1 MTERPKREETIT
13 VTGISA
19 AVSPA
24 MQLPRPKVEDF
35 DLRQQTPNGPRGFD
49 FRQITL
55 WEN

>member
-19 AVSPA
+19 AISPA